1 MKKASTAPANV
12 SLVAFYGDK
21 PIELIDLIRKLQ
33 EQLGNDK
40 LPGKKFVPYQMVQ
53 VHATIIGCEG
63 LKNSPGVVSQWFKE
77 RRGEEKYINFADLT
91 NYLQQQLN
99 LPLTIRFGGYDRDK
113 NYNFLSRDRP
123 LYERSFQLQ
132 PADDLTIPVLIGWSW
147 QNNNVTLAI
156 NKLRRS
162 FQQFNLLHK
171 YHATN
176 EAIDNDFY
184 LRLGTINARLSAEE
198 INSIAGEIR
207 DLLAASAVSIPLRSK
222 DLAFVRY
229 RDLQLTPAT
238 TKVVPIADI
247 TASQLEQ
254 LYQ

>member
-1 MKKASTAPANV
+1 MKKADTAANV

-21 PIELIDLIRKLQ
+21 PIELINLIKRLQRKLDD
-33 EQLGNDK
+33 DK
-40 LPGKKFVPYQMVQ
+40 LLEDKFIPYQIEQ

-63 LKNSPGVVSQWFKE
+63 LRNSQGIISQWLFE

-91 NYLQQQLN
+91 NYLQQLD
-99 LPLTIRFGGYDRDK
+99 LSLTIRFGGYDRDRD
-113 NYNFLSRDRP
+113 YNFLSRDRS
-123 LYERSFQLQ
+123 LYDRSFQLL

-147 QNNNVTLAI
+147 QNNSVTLAI
-156 NKLRRS
+156 DKLRRS

-171 YHATN
+171 YHATT

-184 LRLGTINARLSAEE
+184 LRLGTINAQLSVEE
-198 INSIAGEIR
+198 IKAIALEICE
-207 DLLAASAVSIPLRSK
+207 LLAVSAVSIPLVSK

-229 RDLQLTPAT
+229 QDLQLTPST
-238 TKVVPIADI
+238 TKVVPISDI

-254 LYQ
+254 LYPN